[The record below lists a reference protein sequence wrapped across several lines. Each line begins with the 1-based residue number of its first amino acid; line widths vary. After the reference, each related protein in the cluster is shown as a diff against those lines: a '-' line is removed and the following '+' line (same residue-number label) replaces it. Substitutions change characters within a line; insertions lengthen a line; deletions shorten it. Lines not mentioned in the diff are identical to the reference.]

1 MESERSTHRVTY
13 VVVAVVVLVVGVALS
28 LTMLGGQTSTIL
40 SKVGAAIPAGNGSG
54 SGATD
59 GADTPADDGDQG
71 AEIADAAAKPPELLI
86 IRTGQLELEVADLAT
101 AVQAAATAV
110 SSVGG
115 YVSGSEES
123 AEGED
128 ARASVTYRIPA
139 DRWDEALSAIR
150 GLATA
155 IRHVQVETE
164 AVTNQ
169 VVDLGARIA
178 NLRATEAA
186 LQKIMNS
193 ASSIPDVLKVQDQL
207 TRVRG
212 EIEQLVAQK
221 SQLEERAAFGTLT
234 VVFRLPAAPAVEE
247 VRRGWDPATDVDRA
261 TGTLIG
267 VGQSATSAGIWLA
280 IVVLPLGLA
289 TLLAGIIAWRLTR
302 RLGGRG
308 GPVPDAS

>member
-1 MESERSTHRVTY
+1 MESEHSTHRVTY
-13 VVVAVVVLVVGVALS
+13 LVIAVIVVILGVGLS
-28 LTMLGGQTSTIL
+28 LTVLGGQTATIL
-40 SKVGAAIPAGNGSG
+40 SKVGASITAGNGSAGG
-54 SGATD
+54 STD
-59 GADTPADDGDQG
+59 TTDPAAAGDQG
-71 AEIADAAAKPPELLI
+71 GEIADAAAKPPELLI
-86 IRTGQLELEVADLAT
+86 IRMGSLELEVADLGA
-101 AVQAAATAV
+101 AVRAASAQV

-123 AEGED
+123 TEGED

-139 DRWDEALSAIR
+139 DRWDEALSEIR

-155 IRHVQVETE
+155 IRHVHVETE

-247 VRRGWDPATDVDRA
+247 VRRGWDPATEVDRA

-267 VGQSATSAGIWLA
+267 IGQSATSAGIWLA

-289 TLLAGIIAWRLTR
+289 TLLAVIVAWRLTR

>member
-1 MESERSTHRVTY
+1 MESGPSTHRVTY
-13 VVVAVVVLVVGVALS
+13 LVIAVIVVILGVGLS
-28 LTMLGGQTSTIL
+28 LTLSGGQVSTIL
-40 SKVGAAIPAGNGSG
+40 SKVGASISMGDGSAGDS
-54 SGATD
+54 TD
-59 GADTPADDGDQG
+59 TEAAGDQG
-71 AEIADAAAKPPELLI
+71 GDIADAAAKPPELLI
-86 IRTGQLELEVADLAT
+86 IRTGQLEVEVADLAA
-101 AVQAAATAV
+101 AVRAASDRV

-123 AEGED
+123 TEGQD
-128 ARASVTYRIPA
+128 GRASVTYRIPA
-139 DRWDEALSAIR
+139 DRWDETLSEIR

-155 IRHVQVETE
+155 IRHVHVETE

-247 VRRGWDPATDVDRA
+247 VRRGWDPATEVDRA

-267 VGQSATSAGIWLA
+267 IGQSATSAGIWLA

-289 TLLAGIIAWRLTR
+289 TLLAVIVAWRLTR